1 VLSCILASGVDVL
14 VVAGF
19 LVPQVHALGVSC
31 RLVSRSSHGRCGIFV
46 LGQHGDIKGVDPELP
61 VVPTGRLHGPF
72 GSVFEQQ
79 LPKARV
85 KDVSAGVFLGLW
97 FQDVARRSACAVAS
111 RAASAEFRALKA
123 ARKAQKKRSRDVD
136 VADL

>member
-1 VLSCILASGVDVL
+1 MLDLGVDVL

-19 LVPQVHALGVSC
+19 LVPQMHALGVSC

-46 LGQHGDIKGVDPELP
+46 LGKHGDIKDVEPDLPER
-61 VVPTGRLHGPF
+61 GMARYHGPLRP
-72 GSVFEQQ
+72 VFEQH

-85 KDVSAGVFLGLW
+85 KSVSAGVFLGLW
-97 FQDVARRSACAVAS
+97 FHGVARRSAGAVAA

-123 ARKAQKKRSRDVD
+123 ARKAEKKWSRDVD
-136 VADL
+136 VFDL

>member
-1 VLSCILASGVDVL
+1 MLASGVDVF

-19 LVPQVHALGVSC
+19 LVPQIQSLGVSC

-46 LGQHGDIKGVDPELP
+46 LGKHGDIKGLEPDLP
-61 VVPTGRLHGPF
+61 APGMGRYHGPLRP
-72 GSVFEQQ
+72 VFDQY

-85 KDVSAGVFLGLW
+85 KSVSAGVFLGLW
-97 FQDVARRSACAVAS
+97 FHDVARHSAVAVAS

-123 ARKAQKKRSRDVD
+123 ARKAEKKWSRDVD
-136 VADL
+136 VFDL